1 MFFEKA
7 ARPTKTLSGPIPTNL
22 DSLLGGFEAA
32 KYTGGGGR
40 NSRAMVE
47 AEVWQPIQSLK

>member
-7 ARPTKTLSGPIPTNL
+7 PRPTQTFSGPIPTNL

-32 KYTGGGGR
+32 KYTGGGG
-40 NSRAMVE
+40 E
-47 AEVWQPIQSLK
+47 TLELWLKQRFGNQY